1 MAYATRSRSLA
12 LVFLAGCA
20 NEGSSLLLKKVI
32 RQPRPEARCVDLGTC
47 GKFGMPSSHTQ
58 VKVQPFFLPLGFALS
73 AFSSITM
80 VEREI

>member
-58 VKVQPFFLPLGFALS
+58 VKVQPFPPSRLCSFRFLEHRNG
-73 AFSSITM
+73 
-80 VEREI
+80 

>member
-1 MAYATRSRSLA
+1 MAYATRNRALA

-20 NEGSSLLLKKVI
+20 NEALSLLLKRAI

-58 VKVQPFFLPLGFALS
+58 VGG
-73 AFSSITM
+73 
-80 VEREI
+80 